1 MTKVLKNDMYD
12 NSNLQFSYS
21 SNLGDVLGFNSAIQ
35 HIMIPSSFNK
45 RKVRKV
51 LHEKGK

>member
-1 MTKVLKNDMYD
+1 MSLACYDESIKNDMYD

-21 SNLGDVLGFNSAIQ
+21 SNLGDVLSLTSAIQ
-35 HIMIPSSFNK
+35 HIKIPT
-45 RKVRKV
+45 VA